1 MFQNKKLIFK
11 HFFIKEWKE
20 KSLIFFLAALFLA
33 ALTGIRFSGQ
43 DELTMYLSGM
53 FVWFFLPFSAAMIG
67 SSGFYHE
74 YKNNAWIYLLSRP
87 VKKPVV
93 WLFKYIPQLTMVL
106 VIYGIFLFLV
116 LVLPG
121 FKEILEVF
129 SFSGRLFHYSALS
142 SSLLIAIT
150 AFSLAFSLSILHDK
164 PFIIFLTA
172 IFIGAGISFLV
183 NFYSDFLYRNH
194 YGMNNL
200 IGISYLWPAAFILG
214 SLYTFSRVDFSQS
227 KAKLTRFILVTA
239 LSLIAA
245 GAISTG
251 LTLVDWHFRGRD
263 YMFNLTVLRNDAF
276 FRTKKG
282 TLRYDKLKDKT
293 TRITRRRGRLDAS
306 RSGDKA
312 LLLTYDYHQEGESR
326 KYTYTLKLINPDGS
340 EIRKLVQTQPS
351 GTPFTGLRIRNFD
364 ISPCGQEVVFITE
377 NPRNSRIKIWTLRSD
392 GSEQREF
399 LPEIPDLDQI
409 SIAGW
414 TSDYRIILLAVKRSS
429 GQGTEMILL
438 SFDPDHRTLKR
449 LASFI
454 RKPHLCSVSSSG
466 KFAAYVYFDPASEEE
481 VLEITNLFSG
491 DSKEI
496 HRGGSIHDIQWGQE
510 NDTLV
515 FTLETNQIGIF
526 SLETGKI
533 SAFEFIPAAVLDSLF
548 PSLDWICGDQKLA
561 LRGQNNEPEQILIMD
576 RNLEVQEI
584 IDAPSSFRAVYSMD
598 RTILIYNQTDNQLWC
613 YDMDK
618 DKWKNIY

>member
-20 KSLIFFLAALFLA
+20 KSLIFFLAVLFLA

-87 VKKPVV
+87 VRKPVV
-93 WLFKYIPQLTMVL
+93 WIFKYIPQLTMVL

-129 SFSGRLFHYSALS
+129 NFSGGLFHYSALS
-142 SSLLIAIT
+142 SSLLISIT

-164 PFIIFLTA
+164 PFIIFLTT
-172 IFIGAGISFLV
+172 IFTGAGISFSV
-183 NFYSDFLYRNH
+183 NLYSDFLYRNY

-227 KAKLTRFILVTA
+227 KAKLIRFILVTA
-239 LSLIAA
+239 SSLIAA
-245 GAISTG
+245 GVISTG

-263 YMFNLTVLRNDAF
+263 YMYNLTVRSNDVF

-282 TLRYDKLKDKT
+282 TLRYDRLKDKT
-293 TRITRRRGRLDAS
+293 TRITRRRGRVDAS
-306 RSGDKA
+306 RSRDKA

-326 KYTYTLKLINPDGS
+326 KYTYTLKLINSDGS
-340 EIRKLVQTQPS
+340 EIRKLVRTQPP

-364 ISPCGQEVVFITE
+364 ISPCGQEIVFITE
-377 NPRNSRIKIWTLRSD
+377 DPRNSTMKLWTVRSD
-392 GSEQREF
+392 GSGQREF
-399 LPEIPDLDQI
+399 FPDIHELDRI
-409 SIAGW
+409 SIIGW
-414 TSDYRIILLAVKRSS
+414 TSDNRIILMVVKRSPS
-429 GQGTEMILL
+429 QGTEMSLL
-438 SFDPDHRTLKR
+438 SFDPDHRALKR

-466 KFAAYVYFDPASEEE
+466 KFAAYVYFDPTSEEE
-481 VLEITNLFSG
+481 VLEIADLFSG
-491 DSKEI
+491 SRKEI
-496 HRGGSIHDIQWGQE
+496 HLGGSVQDIQWGKE
-510 NDTLV
+510 TDILV
-515 FTLETNQIGIF
+515 FTLETNRVGIF
-526 SLETGKI
+526 SLKTGKI

-548 PSLDWICGDQKLA
+548 PSLDWISSDQKLA
-561 LRGQNNEPEQILIMD
+561 LRGQNHELGHIIIMD
-576 RNLEVQEI
+576 RDLEVQEI
-584 IDAPSSFRAVYSMD
+584 IDAPSSFRAVYGMD
-598 RTILIYNQTDNQLWC
+598 RIILIYNQTDNQLWC

-618 DKWKNIY
+618 NKWKKIY

>member
-1 MFQNKKLIFK
+1 MSQNKKLIFK

-20 KSLIFFLAALFLA
+20 KSLIFFLAVLFLA
-33 ALTGIRFSGQ
+33 ALTGIRLSGQ

-53 FVWFFLPFSAAMIG
+53 FVWIFLPFSAAMIG

-87 VKKPVV
+87 VRKPVV
-93 WLFKYIPQLTMVL
+93 WIFKYIPQLTMVL
-106 VIYGIFLFLV
+106 VIYGIFLFVV

-121 FKEILEVF
+121 FKEILEAF
-129 SFSGRLFHYSALS
+129 SFSAWLFHYSALS
-142 SSLLIAIT
+142 SSLLISIT

-164 PFIIFLTA
+164 PFIIFLTT
-172 IFIGAGISFLV
+172 IFTGAGISFLV
-183 NFYSDFLYRNH
+183 NLYSDFLYRNY
-194 YGMNNL
+194 YGMNDL
-200 IGISYLWPAAFILG
+200 IGMSYLWPAAFILG

-227 KAKLTRFILVTA
+227 KAKLTRFILITA

-251 LTLVDWHFRGRD
+251 LTLAHWHFRGRD
-263 YMFNLTVLRNDAF
+263 YMYNLTVRRNDVF

-282 TLRYDKLKDKT
+282 TLHYDKLKDKT
-293 TRITRRRGRLDAS
+293 TRITRRRGRAAAS

-326 KYTYTLKLINPDGS
+326 KYTYTLKLINSDGS
-340 EIRKLVQTQPS
+340 EIRRLVSTQPP

-364 ISPCGQEVVFITE
+364 ISPYGQEVVFITE
-377 NPRNSRIKIWTLRSD
+377 NPQNSTMKLWTLRSD
-392 GSEQREF
+392 GSGEREF
-399 LPEIPDLDQI
+399 LPDIPDLDRI

-414 TSDYRIILLAVKRSS
+414 TSDKRIILLAVKRSP

-438 SFDPDHRTLKR
+438 SFDPDHRTLER

-466 KFAAYVYFDPASEEE
+466 KFAAYVYFDPNAEEE
-481 VLEITNLFSG
+481 VLEITDLFSG
-491 DSKEI
+491 SRKEI
-496 HRGGSIHDIQWGQE
+496 HRGGSVQDIQWGKE
-510 NDTLV
+510 KDILV
-515 FTLETNQIGIF
+515 FTIDANQVGIF
-526 SLETGKI
+526 SLKTGKI
-533 SAFEFIPAAVLDSLF
+533 SAFESIPAAVLDSLF
-548 PSLDWICGDQKLA
+548 PSLDWVSGDQKLA
-561 LRGQNNEPEQILIMD
+561 LRGQDHEPEQILIMD
-576 RNLEVQEI
+576 RDLEVREI
-584 IDAPSSFRAVYSMD
+584 IHAPSSFRAIYSMD

-618 DKWKNIY
+618 EKWKKIY